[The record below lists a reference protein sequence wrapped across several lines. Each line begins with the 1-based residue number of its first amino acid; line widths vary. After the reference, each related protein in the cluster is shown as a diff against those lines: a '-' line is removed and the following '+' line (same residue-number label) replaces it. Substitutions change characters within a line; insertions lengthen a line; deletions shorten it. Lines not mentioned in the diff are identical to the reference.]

1 MFFVAGGTFPCTPAI
16 VAWLSNNLAGQW
28 KRATGMALEFTIGN
42 MMGGVI
48 GSNIYLAN
56 EKPNYSTAY
65 NCEAA
70 FVGLGIVVAIVQV
83 VSLRM
88 KNAGKEK
95 RVRSAEEEGRDL
107 DAECKDLGDKNPHF
121 RYTL

>member
-1 MFFVAGGTFPCTPAI
+1 
-16 VAWLSNNLAGQW
+16 
-28 KRATGMALEFTIGN
+28 